1 NDFIPV
7 AEESGLIIPLGRW
20 AMEEAAQ
27 TIAAWDRAS
36 GGDCGIKIAVNLSAI
51 QLQRDHVP
59 AMVRGAL
66 ERHGVNG
73 RRLTLELT
81 ESAIVTD

>member
-1 NDFIPV
+1 TEDGVRLSPNDFIPV

-59 AMVRGAL
+59 AMV
-66 ERHGVNG
+66 
-73 RRLTLELT
+73 
-81 ESAIVTD
+81 